1 MTEHLNAL
9 PEATLLQEFELLGV
23 LGSGGFGIT
32 YLGQDRYLEKKV
44 AIKEYMPIDI
54 AIRQQGVTVRAKTTM
69 AEDTENFAWGL
80 KAFLQEARI
89 LAQFQHPNII
99 QIHRFFEA
107 NGTAYI
113 VMDYVEGE
121 TLHTRL
127 ERQGRLNEPELK
139 ELLLPLMD
147 GLKKVHEAGI
157 LHRDIKPANI
167 IIRNDGSPLL
177 IDFGAARQ
185 KINNRTKSQ
194 PITALITPGYAPM
207 EQYHSSGHLGAW
219 SDIYAM
225 AAVAYHCLSGGAPP
239 EAPARIRRDPYKPAQ
254 KYLKPQASD
263 KFLKAV
269 DWGMQIDEEKRPQ
282 NLDEWEASFSSKT
295 SVVGGGNIPYPLII
309 TGAAVSMILIG
320 VVYTGYYLYQLD
332 KEQQDDPVPVI
343 ADDSI
348 DTDMLPDIPEQ
359 PVIDDQ
365 ESQPPVDDIVNAP
378 GISGQGGNIT
388 PEEEAAL
395 SAQSSPAVP
404 PTTQTNT
411 QTAPAQQQEDVLAG
425 TMLLIKAGCFQMGSP
440 ASESGRF
447 NTEKRHNVC
456 LSKDFWIGKYEVTQK
471 QWQAI
476 MGSNPSIF
484 KQCGN
489 DCPVENVSWQN
500 VQTFI
505 SKLNQQTGQR
515 YRLPTEA
522 EWEYAARA
530 GTTTAVYNG
539 NLTTTGT
546 NVSKIAWYNANSVV
560 SYSGEDCLN
569 SFAIPGK
576 SKAAITTKKMAYTPK
591 CGTHPVGQKQGN
603 AFGLHDTAGNVWEW
617 IQDKFDLNYYQNSP
631 SNDPTGPA
639 VGQPSRR
646 VIRGGSWQDEAIHVR
661 AANRRSFN
669 ENTRS
674 NILGFRLAKDK

>member
-54 AIRQQGVTVRAKTTM
+54 AIRQQGVTVRAKTTL
-69 AEDTENFAWGL
+69 AEDTENFEWGL

-121 TLHTRL
+121 TLHARL
-127 ERQGRLNEPELK
+127 ERQGKLSEIELK

-219 SDIYAM
+219 SDIYAL
-225 AAVAYHCLSGGAPP
+225 AAVSYHCLSGNAPP
-239 EAPARIRRDPYKPAQ
+239 EAPARIRRDPYKPAS
-254 KYLKPQASD
+254 KYLKNQASD
-263 KFLKAV
+263 KILQAI

-282 NLDEWEASFSSKT
+282 NLQDWEAAFNSK
-295 SVVGGGNIPYPLII
+295 SIARGEIPYPLII
-309 TGAAVSMILIG
+309 ASAAVFMILAG
-320 VVYTGYYLYQLD
+320 VIYTGYYLYQQNQKPSSETLIV
-332 KEQQDDPVPVI
+332 EESPISSNTETI
-343 ADDSI
+343 ADVIPPSVTS
-348 DTDMLPDIPEQ
+348 DTQNQ
-359 PVIDDQ
+359 PTEEILDGA
-365 ESQPPVDDIVNAP
+365 NT
-378 GISGQGGNIT
+378 SGQGGNIT
-388 PEEEAAL
+388 REEEIAL
-395 SAQSSPAVP
+395 SEKNNTSTASTTIQTVP
-404 PTTQTNT
+404 T
-411 QTAPAQQQEDVLAG
+411 QQQDDSLVG

-440 ASESGRF
+440 DSETGRF
-447 NTEKRHNVC
+447 NTEKQHNVC
-456 LSKDFWIGKYEVTQK
+456 ISKDFWIGKHEITQQ
-471 QWQAI
+471 QWLSV
-476 MGSNPSIF
+476 MGNNPSFF

-500 VQTFI
+500 VQSFI
-505 SKLNQQTGQR
+505 RKLNQQTGLN

-530 GTTTAVYNG
+530 GSSTAVYNG
-539 NLTTTGT
+539 NLTKEGS
-546 NVSKIAWYNANSVV
+546 NVKQIAWYNANSLV
-560 SYSGEDCLN
+560 SYTGEDCLN
-569 SFAIPGK
+569 SFIEPKNSK
-576 SKAAITTKKMAYTPK
+576 SATTNK
-591 CGTHPVGQKQGN
+591 CGTQQVGQKLAN
-603 AFGLHDTAGNVWEW
+603 AWGLHDTAGNVWEW
-617 IQDKFDLNYYQNSP
+617 VQDKFDINYYQNSP
-631 SNDPTGPA
+631 ASDPLATIGET
-639 VGQPSRR
+639 SRR
-646 VIRGGSWQDEAIHVR
+646 VIRGGSWQDEAIHIR
-661 AANRRSFN
+661 SANRRSFN
-669 ENTRS
+669 ENYYS
-674 NILGFRLAKDK
+674 NILGFRLARDK